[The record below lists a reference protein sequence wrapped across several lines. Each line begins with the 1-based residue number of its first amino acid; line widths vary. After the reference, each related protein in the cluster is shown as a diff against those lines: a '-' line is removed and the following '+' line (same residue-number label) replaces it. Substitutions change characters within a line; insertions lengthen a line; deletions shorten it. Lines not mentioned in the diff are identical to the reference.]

1 MVDVEKF
8 KSKYIDKLIKI
19 ESNEGRVVI
28 GKMKSVDD
36 QGNIYL
42 IETVEVFSK
51 DSDQYFKFD
60 LYENHPDHLFYF
72 ESIKNNYQ
80 LHNNCIV
87 PMKEVMSIFMLKS
100 KIE

>member
-8 KSKYIDKLIKI
+8 KAKYIDKLMKI
-19 ESNEGRVVI
+19 ESNEGRVII
-28 GKMKSVDD
+28 GKLKSVDA
-36 QGNIYL
+36 QGNMYL

-60 LYENHPDHLFYF
+60 LYENHPEHTFYF
-72 ESIKNNYQ
+72 ESSESNYQ

-87 PMKEVMSIFMLKS
+87 PMKEVRNIIMAKNA
-100 KIE
+100 